1 MIKRE
6 ITPQL
11 LTRLQDHKA
20 IILMGPRQ
28 VGKTTLFK
36 HILADSDGVLWLS
49 GDESDV
55 RALFAA
61 PTSSR
66 LKALFGKSEI
76 VVIDEAQRIDD
87 VGIKLK
93 LICDQIPEV
102 KLLATGSSSFELANK
117 ISESLAGRK
126 WEFLLYPLSFQ
137 ELADEYGLLEELRL
151 LNHRLVY
158 GSYPE
163 VVTNSGDEAALL
175 KEITSSALYKDVLA
189 HEGIKNSDKLERL
202 LQALAYQIASLISYH
217 ELGQICGLDQ
227 KTVERY
233 INILEHA
240 YIVFRVGS
248 FSANLRNELKKSRKV
263 YFYDNGIR
271 NTLIADFRPAETRT
285 DIGQL
290 WENYLMSE
298 RRKLLANQGK
308 LTTSRFWRT
317 AQKQEID
324 LVEIADGRIDA
335 YEFKWNPEAKPRGVT
350 TFTKAYPQ
358 SSFTL
363 VNPRNYTDFLKH

>member
-1 MIKRE
+1 MIKRA

-11 LTRLQDHKA
+11 VRRLQDQKA

-36 HILADSDGVLWLS
+36 DILRDRQAVLWLS
-49 GDESDV
+49 GDETDV
-55 RALFAA
+55 RAIFSEAS
-61 PTSSR
+61 SSR
-66 LKALFGKSEI
+66 LKALFGKNTI
-76 VVIDEAQRIDD
+76 VVIDEAQRLDN
-87 VGIKLK
+87 VGVKLK

-137 ELADEYGLLEELRL
+137 ELSDEYGLLEESRL
-151 LNHRLVY
+151 LNHRLVF

-163 VVTNSGDEAALL
+163 VVTTPGDEVALL
-175 KEITSSALYKDVLA
+175 KEITDSALYKDILS
-189 HEGIKNSDKLERL
+189 HDGIKNSDKLERL
-202 LQALAYQIASLISYH
+202 LQALAYQIAGLVSYH

-233 INILEHA
+233 INILEQA
-240 YIVFRVGS
+240 YIVFRVSS

-271 NTLIADFRPAETRT
+271 NTLIADFRPVETRT

-298 RRKLLANQGK
+298 RRKLLSSQERLAI
-308 LTTSRFWRT
+308 SRFWRT
-317 AQKQEID
+317 TQKQEID
-324 LVEIADGRIDA
+324 LIEISDGRIDA
-335 YEFKWNPEAKPRGVT
+335 FEFKWNPEAKPRGVT
-350 TFTKAYPQ
+350 TFANAYPH
-358 SSFTL
+358 SSFAL
-363 VNPRNYTDFLKH
+363 VNPSNYIDFLMP